1 LTSILYIKENAPKG
15 LYAMPEDTTGRI
27 VLAVETANA
36 EKKIS
41 AVKNELEGVSEQQ
54 TKNLQLAKL
63 RTAAEKDQVRM
74 EQLSVQIKK
83 AELELVEAVRRRAF
97 ARKKGA
103 DTKEMAQYTE
113 AVEKAKLEL
122 VTLHDVQAAT
132 ALQLDQTNNA
142 MKKLG
147 SSTSGAQKEIKKFS
161 WAQLAA
167 KSAARAFHMELGEGS
182 NMIKMGII
190 AAGAASA
197 MKILQFAL
205 SRASDA
211 MQYKAKIASE
221 NTQSLQSV
229 IERNKELRDEENKT
243 LSALE
248 QLNQKE
254 RVTNVDKLEMIKLLE
269 RLGGGYS
276 KYGIE
281 IDKVTGKITNLD
293 EVSGKAAEK
302 QRQKRL
308 KEINMKEKELRIE
321 RKELTSLVDN
331 SGMRIKE
338 PNWWWSLASPLLVAA
353 SAVHIPSSQE
363 IREGEKATERLN
375 KMGEE
380 QMKLTAERKRLE
392 KENPLEDAR
401 KKEEARLKDLQ
412 DKYDTELKTGERA
425 IEIQRLK
432 NQGKEREAK
441 LLEIQTQLEKERLTL
456 SGKQLNVF
464 DKNKDKRIKNF
475 MAQYDE
481 QQAGKVERERRE
493 AMKKNQD
500 AMKSAFSQIQKEFN
514 QFRNTSQ
521 QSIMSG
527 SVEAMR
533 LRSRR
538 FVNSGGVDYAQM
550 TAEYNKTQVKTLGD
564 ILKEMTAATNKLTN
578 ISTSGVPIKGLS
590 VRSH

>member
-1 LTSILYIKENAPKG
+1 
-15 LYAMPEDTTGRI
+15 MPEDTTGRI

-63 RTAAEKDQVRM
+63 RTAAEKEQVRM

-83 AELELVEAVRRRAF
+83 ADLELSDAVRRRSF

-103 DTKEMAQYTE
+103 NAKEMFQYTE
-113 AVEKAKLEL
+113 AVEKAKLKL

-132 ALQLDQTNNA
+132 ALQLDKTNNA

-182 NMIKMGII
+182 NMDLMKMGII

-229 IERNKELRDEENKT
+229 IDRNKELRDEENKT

-269 RLGGGYS
+269 RLGGGYN

-293 EVSGKAAEK
+293 EASGKAAEK

-308 KEINMKEKELRIE
+308 KEIKMQEKQLRAE
-321 RKELTSLVDN
+321 RKEQTSLVDN
-331 SGMRIKE
+331 SGMKIKK
-338 PNWWWSLASPLLVAA
+338 PNWWFFSSPLLLAA
-353 SAVHIPSSQE
+353 SALHMPSSQD
-363 IREGEKATERLN
+363 IRAGEKAAERIN
-375 KMGEE
+375 KIGEE
-380 QMKLTAERKRLE
+380 QAKLTAERKRLE

-493 AMKKNQD
+493 AMKKNLD
-500 AMKSAFSQIQKEFN
+500 SMKSAFSQIRKEFN

-564 ILKEMTAATNKLTN
+564 MLHEITSITSKMTN